1 MYFQLRKLILWP
13 RTNAAPRVV
22 EFQPGKVNVI
32 SGASKTG
39 KSAVVPIIDYCLG
52 SDKCAIPVGVIREHC
67 SWFGILIDTVEGQKL
82 LARREPGDQKDTGD
96 MFILEAPQLE
106 IPAIIG
112 GKTTNVDTVKAMLN
126 RLSGLSSLDFE
137 PGAEATFKARPSFR
151 DLMAFTFQPQNIVAN
166 PDVFFFKT
174 DLTEHKEKLKTLFP
188 YVLGAV
194 TAEILQARFELDRL
208 NRNLRR
214 KEAELRELVNSS
226 SAWRLEAQSWIR
238 QAIELGLLSSDQLI
252 SDDWNSILDVLRTV
266 IANPVVPNPSLAG
279 IDVALNRLQVLRAEE
294 SEVAISLTEHRNRL
308 NELRRL
314 LESSQAYGGALRVQ
328 RDRLSLSE
336 WIRQLSEQN
345 RATDADPITSISST
359 GADRLNSL
367 CDALAALEVRLR
379 SHPSFSDAL
388 DKEMLRQRAAT
399 ETVLERLSAIRQ
411 EANLLERSSQ
421 EAQEVRNK
429 YDRTERFVG
438 RLDQALRLY
447 DRADQS
453 TGVRDEIAA
462 LRSRIVDLQAIVSDA
477 EIRRKLRNALN
488 RVEAAASGCVARL
501 DAEWPDAPVRLIVEE
516 LTVKVIRGNRDDY
529 LWEIGSGANWL
540 AYHIAMTLALQRFFL
555 EEPHH
560 PVPAMLVYDQ
570 PSQVYF
576 PKTAARPDE
585 IADVAWRNQDVLAV
599 RKIFALLS
607 EEVLTAK
614 GRLQV
619 IVLDHAD
626 EDVWGNLPGVQLTE
640 EWRIKALVPADWIPQ
655 SEGKEPATS

>member
-13 RTNAAPRVV
+13 RTDGTPRIV

-67 SWFGILIDTVEGQKL
+67 SWFGILVDTVEGQKL

-96 MFILEAPQLE
+96 MFVMEAPE
-106 IPAIIG
+106 IAIPAKIS
-112 GKTTNVDTVKAMLN
+112 GKATNVDAVKGLLN

-137 PGAEATFKARPSFR
+137 PGAEGTFKSRPSFR

-174 DLTEHKEKLKTLFP
+174 DLTEHREKLKTLFP

-194 TAEILQARFELDRL
+194 TAEVLQARFELDRL

-226 SAWRLEAQSWIR
+226 TAWRLEAQSWIR
-238 QAIELGLLSSDQLI
+238 QAIELGLLSADQLI
-252 SDDWNSILDVLRTV
+252 SDDWNSILDVLRSV
-266 IANPVVPNPSLAG
+266 VANPVPPSPSLAG
-279 IDVALNRLQVLRAEE
+279 IDVALNRLEVLRAEE
-294 SEVAISLTEHRNRL
+294 SAVALSLTEHRNRL

-314 LESSQAYGGALRVQ
+314 LESSQAYGGALQVQ
-328 RDRLSLSE
+328 RDRLSLSD
-336 WIRQLSEQN
+336 WVRRLTDQN
-345 RATDADPITSISST
+345 RSATEDPIASLAPA
-359 GADRLNSL
+359 GAERIKNL

-379 SHPSFSDAL
+379 SHPSFSDTL
-388 DKEMLRQRAAT
+388 DKEMIRQRAAT
-399 ETVLERLSAIRQ
+399 ETVLERLSAVRQ
-411 EANLLERSSQ
+411 EASLLERSSQ

-453 TGVRDEIAA
+453 TGVRDEITA
-462 LRSRIVDLQAIVSDA
+462 LRTQIANLQAIVSDS

-488 RVEAAASGCVARL
+488 RVEATASACVARL

-516 LTVKVIRGNRDDY
+516 LTIKVIRGNRDDY

-540 AYHIAMTLALQRFFL
+540 AYHIAITLGLQRFFL

-560 PVPAMLVYDQ
+560 PVPGMLVYDQ

-585 IADVAWRNQDVLAV
+585 IADIAWRNQDVLAV
-599 RKIFALLS
+599 RKIFSLLS

-626 EDVWGNLPGVQLTE
+626 EDVWGNLPGVELTE
-640 EWRIKALVPADWIPQ
+640 EWRAKALVPNDWLPQ
-655 SEGKEPATS
+655 QAPTDTPTN